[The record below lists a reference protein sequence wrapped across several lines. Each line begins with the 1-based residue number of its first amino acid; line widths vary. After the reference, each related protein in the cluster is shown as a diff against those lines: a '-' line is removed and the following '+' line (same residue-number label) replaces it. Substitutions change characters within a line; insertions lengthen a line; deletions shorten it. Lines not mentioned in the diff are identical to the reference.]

1 MKTKTL
7 SSLRNQHMEFVSLD
21 SLCTDVIDCPHS
33 TPKWKESGIPVI
45 RNFNLVDG
53 HIDTSKLSYVD
64 QETYE
69 TRVKRAKPEPGDIII
84 SREAPMGVVGI
95 VPNNFKCCLGQRLV
109 LLKVDRTKCDPEY
122 LLYTLLSPVVQTQIN
137 RIDAT
142 GSTVSN
148 LNIPDLKQ
156 LSIPMIDG
164 NASEIAHTL
173 KIIDQKIA
181 NNNAISAK
189 LEAMVKTI
197 YDYWFLQ
204 FEFPNVG
211 GNPYKSSGGEMV
223 WNDEL
228 QREIPAGWEV
238 DNLGNHFDVS
248 KGTPLTASDAKLD
261 GPYKVV
267 SAGLD
272 YAYHHNEYNREKDT
286 ISISTSG
293 ANAGFVRYWHE
304 RIYANDCI
312 TIRHNNVSNTI
323 YAYNFLKAIQNY
335 LYSQACGSAQPHVYP
350 ADISTLKL
358 VIPPVEIMERFA
370 KIIGPQNSNLEV
382 IQKQNQQLASLRD
395 FLLPMLMNGQ
405 VIVNE

>member
-1 MKTKTL
+1 MKK
-7 SSLRNQHMEFVSLD
+7 V
-21 SLCTDVIDCPHS
+21 
-33 TPKWKESGIPVI
+33 
-45 RNFNLVDG
+45 
-53 HIDTSKLSYVD
+53 KLGD
-64 QETYE
+64 ILE
-69 TRVKRAKPEPGDIII
+69 VKRGASLSGEYYATSGDLVRLTLGNFKYPGGGFKPNTAKDNIYFNGPVKEQYILHKGDIITPLTEQV
-84 SREAPMGVVGI
+84 RGL
-95 VPNNFKCCLGQRLV
+95 LGETALIPEDNKYIQSGDIALV
-109 LLKVDRTKCDPEY
+109 IPDETKLDKFFAYY
-122 LLYTLLSPVVQTQIN
+122 LVSS
-137 RIDAT
+137 
-142 GSTVSN
+142 STVRNQLAAAAQQTKIRHTSPEKIKFCQAW
-148 LNIPDLKQ
+148 IPDLDQQHKIGLL
-156 LSIPMIDG
+156 LSKM
-164 NASEIAHTL
+164 
-173 KIIDQKIA
+173 DQKIA

-204 FEFPNVG
+204 FEFPNTE

-228 QREIPAGWEV
+228 QHEIPAGWEV
-238 DNLGNHFDVS
+238 DNLGNYFDVS
-248 KGTPLTASDAKLD
+248 KGTLLTASDAKLD

-335 LYSQACGSAQPHVYP
+335 LYSQARGSAQPHVYL
-350 ADISTLKL
+350 ADISTLKF

-370 KIIGPQNSNLEV
+370 QIIGPQNSNLEV

-405 VIVNE
+405 VTINE